1 MTPKPSTP
9 TKPKP
14 ISTFIYYV
22 LATKDG
28 GVELRVQRHIP
39 GDTQVT
45 VSGKLS
51 RMQAKKLIADLQK
64 LVRDN

>member
-14 ISTFIYYV
+14 ISTFVYSTRP
-22 LATKDG
+22 TKDG
-28 GVELRVQRHIP
+28 GVELMIQRHIP
-39 GDTQVT
+39 GDIRVA